1 MLWFLP
7 AQNGLQPASRRTV
20 AIDAH
25 SRGMCELY
33 PGKPVEVSE
42 IEANPFWWWLRPVR
56 KTERGGGVWARVGGG
71 GGGGAPR
78 AVVRR
83 GGGVGLW
90 AGSRSMV
97 GISTR
102 PPYGDQA

>member
-7 AQNGLQPASRRTV
+7 TQNVLQPASRRTV

-56 KTERGGGVWARVGGG
+56 KTERGGEHSAVGCPGGGGGG
-71 GGGGAPR
+71 GGGGAGPWSASRPPR
-78 AVVRR
+78 RTATRRRSRCRRR
-83 GGGVGLW
+83 GRR
-90 AGSRSMV
+90 A
-97 GISTR
+97 
-102 PPYGDQA
+102 